1 MFYNL
6 KFGTKVELR
15 SLKTINIMQ
24 TDLLL
29 STFSPVKKNIFC
41 QTECITQRQQGILKD
56 RGDSRSI

>member
-6 KFGTKVELR
+6 KLGTKVELR

-29 STFSPVKKNIFC
+29 STFSPVKKNIFFA
-41 QTECITQRQQGILKD
+41 KV
-56 RGDSRSI
+56 SA